1 MPHRNNVGFK
11 GPIAPFHPLRQ
22 SGSLLPFARSAPR
35 IRKRRPQP
43 GATFVIINRLII
55 VWVVLG
61 FLQGWVVRPYPG
73 SAAPNEA
80 SFGGMPMAQYILSDP
95 NFSDGTRKDVIEKI
109 VGEFRDKPGLKL
121 IGYEPDADFD
131 RLPVEILGRP
141 EAVREAL
148 LNAAGQAYQHID
160 MEKQHGRH
168 PRIGAVDTIEI
179 YPAKGISIEECRE
192 FAEELGKELY
202 KRFDVPIFFTGKN
215 ARRPDREGL
224 TAIRKGNYE
233 GLRESVLTD
242 PDRAPDLGP
251 AKLHPT
257 AGATIVGA
265 LEEHDAYFNVVL
277 DTTDL
282 AIAKKLASYVRGKTG
297 GFTNIQGVIG
307 LPNTHRRTGKA
318 VTIVSCEVS
327 NPLKTPLHRIYNLLK
342 AEAARY
348 GVNVLAGQVCGT
360 IAAEVLVQT
369 AEWYLQLEG
378 INGPWDYKSQILE
391 NHLLELQG

>member
-1 MPHRNNVGFK
+1 
-11 GPIAPFHPLRQ
+11 
-22 SGSLLPFARSAPR
+22 
-35 IRKRRPQP
+35 
-43 GATFVIINRLII
+43 
-55 VWVVLG
+55 
-61 FLQGWVVRPYPG
+61 
-73 SAAPNEA
+73 
-80 SFGGMPMAQYILSDP
+80 MAQYILSDP

-109 VGEFRDKPGLKL
+109 VGEFRDKSGVKL

-179 YPAKGISIEECRE
+179 YPAKGITIEECRE

-233 GLRESVLTD
+233 GLRDAVLTD

>member
-1 MPHRNNVGFK
+1 
-11 GPIAPFHPLRQ
+11 
-22 SGSLLPFARSAPR
+22 
-35 IRKRRPQP
+35 
-43 GATFVIINRLII
+43 
-55 VWVVLG
+55 
-61 FLQGWVVRPYPG
+61 
-73 SAAPNEA
+73 
-80 SFGGMPMAQYILSDP
+80 MAKYILSDP
-95 NFSDGTRKDVIEKI
+95 NFSDGTRKEVIDQI
-109 VGEFRDKPGLKL
+109 VAPFRDKKGVKL
-121 IGYEPDADFD
+121 IGYEPDPDFD
-131 RLPVEILGRP
+131 RLPVEVLGRP
-141 EAVREAL
+141 EAMREAIL
-148 LNAAGQAYQHID
+148 ASAAKAYELID

-179 YPAKGISIEECRE
+179 YPAKDITIEECVE
-192 FAEELGKELY
+192 FAEELGKELF
-202 KRFDVPIFFTGKN
+202 KRHGVPIFFTGKN

-233 GLRESVLTD
+233 GLRDVIGKD

-251 AKLHPT
+251 AKMHPT

-265 LEEHDAYFNVVL
+265 LDEHDAYFNVVL

-282 AIAKKLASYVRGKTG
+282 AIAKKLASYVRGKSG

-318 VTIVSCEVS
+318 VTIVSIEVS

-391 NHLLELQG
+391 NHLLELEG

>member
-1 MPHRNNVGFK
+1 
-11 GPIAPFHPLRQ
+11 
-22 SGSLLPFARSAPR
+22 
-35 IRKRRPQP
+35 
-43 GATFVIINRLII
+43 
-55 VWVVLG
+55 
-61 FLQGWVVRPYPG
+61 
-73 SAAPNEA
+73 
-80 SFGGMPMAQYILSDP
+80 MAKYILSDP
-95 NFSDGTRKDVIEKI
+95 NFSDGTRKEVIEEI
-109 VGEFRDKPGLKL
+109 IGQFRDRPGVKL

-131 RLPVEILGRP
+131 RLPAEVLGRP
-141 EAVREAL
+141 DAVRDAL
-148 LNAAGQAYQHID
+148 LDAAAKAYELID

-179 YPAKGISIEECRE
+179 YPAKDITIEECRE
-192 FAEELGKELY
+192 FAEDLGNELF
-202 KRFDVPIFFTGKN
+202 KRHGVPIYFTGKN
-215 ARRPDREGL
+215 ARRPENEGL
-224 TAIRKGNYE
+224 TFIRKGNYE
-233 GLRESVLTD
+233 GLKKAVLTD
-242 PDRAPDLGP
+242 PSRAPDLGP
-251 AKLHPT
+251 AALHPT

-282 AIAKKLASYVRGKTG
+282 AIAKKLAGYVRGRTG

-307 LPNTHRRTGKA
+307 LPQTHRRTGKA
-318 VTIVSCEVS
+318 CTIVSCEVS

-348 GVNVLAGQVCGT
+348 GVNVIAGQVCGT

-391 NHLLELQG
+391 NHLLELEG